1 MKEGGEARSSEGG
14 GGRRR
19 AKVQGWSWMEEK
31 SRGVEGGR
39 LQTARRRR
47 NETGGTGRK
56 EAEKGEERG
65 RKREEKQTG
74 TRPKRKPQNSLFA
87 NRESERITKCVD
99 HNKGKPSKN
108 YEKAAAGI
116 STGGVCG
123 KTKPTERET
132 EQNQ

>member
-87 NRESERITKCVD
+87 YHISERITKD
-99 HNKGKPSKN
+99 
-108 YEKAAAGI
+108 
-116 STGGVCG
+116 
-123 KTKPTERET
+123 R
-132 EQNQ
+132 QRQRQRQRQR

>member
-87 NRESERITKCVD
+87 DRGSERITKSRAQHVMLDFQCSSAVSFQD
-99 HNKGKPSKN
+99 LGS
-108 YEKAAAGI
+108 
-116 STGGVCG
+116 C
-123 KTKPTERET
+123 
-132 EQNQ
+132 

>member
-87 NRESERITKCVD
+87 NRESERITKIIV
-99 HNKGKPSKN
+99 
-108 YEKAAAGI
+108 
-116 STGGVCG
+116 
-123 KTKPTERET
+123 
-132 EQNQ
+132 

>member
-74 TRPKRKPQNSLFA
+74 TRPKRKPQTSLFA
-87 NRESERITKCVD
+87 DRGSERITKD
-99 HNKGKPSKN
+99 
-108 YEKAAAGI
+108 
-116 STGGVCG
+116 
-123 KTKPTERET
+123 R
-132 EQNQ
+132 QRQRQRQRQR

>member
-65 RKREEKQTG
+65 V
-74 TRPKRKPQNSLFA
+74 A
-87 NRESERITKCVD
+87 ESQRQIYT
-99 HNKGKPSKN
+99 
-108 YEKAAAGI
+108 
-116 STGGVCG
+116 
-123 KTKPTERET
+123 
-132 EQNQ
+132 

>member
-56 EAEKGEERG
+56 EAEKRG
-65 RKREEKQTG
+65 GKRNRRIAEVPSE
-74 TRPKRKPQNSLFA
+74 SLTVSVFMG
-87 NRESERITKCVD
+87 CVW
-99 HNKGKPSKN
+99 PFPCV
-108 YEKAAAGI
+108 AAG
-116 STGGVCG
+116 G
-123 KTKPTERET
+123 PDRW
-132 EQNQ
+132 